1 MSSACRAARRSCAPR
16 TSKTRAACSSMTRC
30 PTIEVWI
37 AHKCVALPMG
47 FPSRGSSVVADAVE
61 WQSRCATKVAV
72 PLGMIW
78 IIFRMPLSEEP
89 AGATDGYVV
98 VDPGDVLVEEDLGG
112 E

>member
-1 MSSACRAARRSCAPR
+1 
-16 TSKTRAACSSMTRC
+16 MTRC

-37 AHKCVALPMG
+37 AHKCALPMG
-47 FPSRGSSVVADAVE
+47 FPSRGSSVDADAVE
-61 WQSRCATKVAV
+61 RQSRCATKVAV

-78 IIFRMPLSEEP
+78 IIFRRCLLEEP

-112 E
+112 EFGAAADAEFAVDAFDVVVDGV